1 MTGFGTD
8 EPYQNFVEVVDIGTW
23 FNSTPDVR
31 LTYTPSSRDFQV
43 QSGVV
48 KEISTRITV
57 VSDTGSTYTITRHP
71 RGKYE
76 ANSWFTWVSR
86 RP

>member
-31 LTYTPSSRDFQV
+31 LTYTPSSRGQYISQISFAMRDFQ
-43 QSGVV
+43 
-48 KEISTRITV
+48 
-57 VSDTGSTYTITRHP
+57 H
-71 RGKYE
+71 
-76 ANSWFTWVSR
+76 N
-86 RP
+86 